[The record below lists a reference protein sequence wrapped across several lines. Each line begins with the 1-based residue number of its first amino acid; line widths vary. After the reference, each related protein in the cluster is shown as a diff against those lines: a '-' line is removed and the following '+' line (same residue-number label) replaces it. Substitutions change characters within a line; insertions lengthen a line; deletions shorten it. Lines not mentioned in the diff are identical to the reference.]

1 MNDPYVYPGT
11 ETLKNFF
18 GDRDDEWLKK
28 IEADYTGFRIR
39 ELMDSPVQGEYDSSH
54 LCRLHQYIFQDL
66 FEWAGNIRTINIEKS
81 ESVLGGLS
89 IEYSD
94 ITDIEQHLDA
104 SLHKLR
110 KIDWRSLGIQEK
122 ARAFS
127 QCMAGIWKIHP
138 FREGNTRAVVT
149 FCCDFADSNNFSLDR
164 ELFKDNSA
172 YVRTALVAASAVFH
186 DLGDKSNFEYL
197 VRIMQ
202 DAIERGT
209 KKLAYPK
216 SSSL

>member
-1 MNDPYVYPGT
+1 MNDPYLYPGT
-11 ETLKNFF
+11 ETLINLF
-18 GDRDDEWLKK
+18 GERDDERLKE

-39 ELMDSPVQGEYDSSH
+39 ELMDSPVQGSYDSSH
-54 LCRLHQYIFQDL
+54 LYRLHQYIFQDI

-89 IEYSD
+89 VEYSD

-104 SLHKLR
+104 SLHQLR

-122 ARAFS
+122 ARIFS
-127 QCMAGIWKIHP
+127 QCMTDIWKIHP
-138 FREGNTRAVVT
+138 FREGNTRTIIT
-149 FCCDFADSNNFSLDR
+149 FCCDFAGKNNFPLDR
-164 ELFKDNSA
+164 GLFKDNSA

-186 DLGDKSNFEYL
+186 DLGDKSNLEYL

-202 DAIERGT
+202 DAIERGGT
-209 KKLAYPK
+209 NREGK
-216 SSSL
+216 